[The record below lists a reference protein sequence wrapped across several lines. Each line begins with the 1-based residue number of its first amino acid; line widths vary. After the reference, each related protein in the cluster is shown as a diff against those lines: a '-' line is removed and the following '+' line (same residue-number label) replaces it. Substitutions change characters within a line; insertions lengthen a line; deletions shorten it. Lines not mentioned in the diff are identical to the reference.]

1 MELKLTFL
9 DRTRGQRN
17 MQFTDYVLPSLYNL
31 PPTVLLGMLRRNGMK
46 RMNSNP
52 STLYGLPVSTT
63 INIGRRV

>member
-1 MELKLTFL
+1 
-9 DRTRGQRN
+9 